1 MDSKNIYYY
10 IFTFSL
16 FLSIAAPQLFSD
28 GMFMDGLYYATIA
41 HNLSNG
47 FFTMWHLNFS
57 PSFDIEF
64 YGHPPLQIWIQ
75 SLLFKYIADS
85 IYIERIYSL
94 FTYLISGFLIYKLWI
109 NMAKP
114 EYKKLAWLPLFLW
127 VITPLSTWAV
137 ANNLLENTLQIF
149 VLAAALHIFK
159 STKEKLI
166 LHSILAG
173 VFLFFGFLSKGFVIV
188 FPIVLPFLFLLFY
201 SDYKFNKFITQIVI
215 LILSISVLVFLMVFI
230 FPESKIYFEKYFHE
244 QIINSIKLKSGYHG
258 RFFIV
263 NEFFNQILPSL
274 AFLLLSIIY
283 LKIKKASFNF
293 DKNLSNLVYILLILI
308 LSGFLPFL
316 LSIKQ
321 RGFYLIPVLP
331 FIALLISLILAK
343 QLNQFKW
350 INKLPQHNIFKTF
363 SLSLLAISLLISIFF
378 VGKIG
383 REKEKITDVYK
394 ICNFV
399 PANSIIKVSE
409 NSLRKDY
416 ALMGYFSRTKR
427 IGLLKTNKSTKYYF
441 LTNKNYNK
449 IPKAYTKKDLKLE
462 KYCLYIK
469 VK

>member
-16 FLSIAAPQLFSD
+16 FLGIAAPQLFSD
-28 GMFMDGLYYATIA
+28 GMFMDGLYYASIA

-47 FFTMWHLNFS
+47 FFDMWHLNFS

-64 YGHPPLQIWIQ
+64 YGHPPLQMWIQ
-75 SLLFKYIADS
+75 ALLFKYIADS

-109 NMAKP
+109 NMVKP

-127 VITPLSTWAV
+127 VITPLTTWAV
-137 ANNLLENTLQIF
+137 ANNILENTLQVF

-166 LHSILAG
+166 LNTILAG
-173 VFLFFGFLSKGFVIV
+173 IFLFFGFLSKGFVV
-188 FPIVLPFLFLLFY
+188 FFPIVLPFLFLLFY
-201 SDYKFNKFITQIVI
+201 SDYKFNKFIPQTFI
-215 LILSISVLVFLMVFI
+215 LILSILVLGFLMVFI
-230 FPESKIYFEKYFHE
+230 FPDSKIYFEKYFHE

-263 NEFFNQILPSL
+263 TEFLNQVLPSI
-274 AFLLLSIIY
+274 AFLLLSFIY

-293 DKNLSNLVYILLILI
+293 DKSLSNLVYILLILI

-331 FIALLISLILAK
+331 FIALLVSLILAK
-343 QLNQFKW
+343 QLNEFKW
-350 INKLPQHNIFKTF
+350 IESLALNKIFKTI
-363 SLSLLAISLLISIFF
+363 SLSLLVISILISIFF

-383 REKEKITDVYK
+383 REKEKVSDVYK
-394 ICNFV
+394 ICSFL
-399 PANSIIKVSE
+399 PANSIVEITEK
-409 NSLRKDY
+409 SLRQDY

-427 IGLLKTNKSTKYYF
+427 IGLVKTNKPSKDYL
-441 LTNKNYNK
+441 LTNKNNNK
-449 IPKAYTKKDLKLE
+449 IPQNYKKKDLLLE
-462 KYCLYIK
+462 KYCLYVK